1 MNKGK
6 IKITVYQKDGKTRVK
21 VKKKKSKN
29 ASKEVTNLYLVLSKT
44 ITDVLQKI

>member
-6 IKITVYQKDGKTRVK
+6 IKITVYQKDNKTKVK